1 MDKMAK
7 LAHPV
12 ELFGEELEL
21 VAAGWGG
28 GGSCGRQQYHESG
41 CGGNGGNIN
50 ILSND
55 FNNNNVA
62 VGVLSNILQV

>member
-1 MDKMAK
+1 MDNMKK
-7 LAHPV
+7 LTHPV

-28 GGSCGRQQYHESG
+28 GSSCGRQHESG
-41 CGGNGGNIN
+41 CGGNGGNFN

-62 VGVLSNILQV
+62 IGVLSNILQV

>member
-1 MDKMAK
+1 MDNMEK
-7 LAHPV
+7 LTHPV

-21 VAAGWGG
+21 VAAGG
-28 GGSCGRQQYHESG
+28 GGSCGRQQSHESG
-41 CGGNGGNIN
+41 CGGNGGNFN

-62 VGVLSNILQV
+62 IGVLSNILQV

>member
-1 MDKMAK
+1 MDNMEK
-7 LAHPV
+7 LADPV

-21 VAAGWGG
+21 VAAGC